1 MFVMRIKQA
10 KMLRTVITLWLYTGI
25 ANARTDEDQWN
36 TSEISNS
43 LSERCFY
50 RPPTD
55 CPQLDPKSSECG
67 ACERIKFNQGY
78 AAFCCNTNMSAL
90 ESDLSCIGFP
100 HANISYIHIRN
111 ATLDVFN
118 ASETRWRMLTSL
130 AITDGRINRVKG
142 QFLRMTPT
150 QCLNLSNNALI
161 EVESNSL
168 IRLSQLTTLDL
179 SYNNLTNLPTLN
191 TINNREFW
199 LDISGTNTL
208 LCQDIYQYINKPG
221 EKQITFNRE
230 NDTVCSAVATWH
242 WFNTTEQ
249 VPLTQVIY
257 LSLLQTECPKG
268 DGWQCQCDIKR
279 LDIIEGKPP
288 THAVNVDC
296 SGMQLTELPKKL
308 PQNTISLNVSC
319 NNITVLDDLS
329 TNLYYEDLR
338 EFYADYNNISSI
350 NKLEGSKFLDNYALL
365 SLRYNKITSLPTYI
379 LSPSAHNKN
388 FLSSRNLVKLGGNK
402 LHCDCNTA
410 KYLKA
415 WLQTRI
421 LDADEVMCGNVKE
434 KVIDLEPSKMYD
446 SQSVVRL
453 LGVQD
458 NGISSMAG
466 KSNAKI
472 AM

>member
-1 MFVMRIKQA
+1 
-10 KMLRTVITLWLYTGI
+10 MLWTVITLWLYTGI

-55 CPQLDPKSSECG
+55 CPQLDPKSNECG

-78 AAFCCNTNMSAL
+78 AALCCNTNMSAL
-90 ESDLSCIGFP
+90 ESDLSCIGKHSKYFYIIRETFETLIRQYKFKLQIYIIVVLTLGFP

-199 LDISGTNTL
+199 LDISGKQNR
-208 LCQDIYQYINKPG
+208 IYCG
-221 EKQITFNRE
+221 L
-230 NDTVCSAVATWH
+230 V
-242 WFNTTEQ
+242 
-249 VPLTQVIY
+249 
-257 LSLLQTECPKG
+257 
-268 DGWQCQCDIKR
+268 
-279 LDIIEGKPP
+279 
-288 THAVNVDC
+288 
-296 SGMQLTELPKKL
+296 
-308 PQNTISLNVSC
+308 
-319 NNITVLDDLS
+319 
-329 TNLYYEDLR
+329 
-338 EFYADYNNISSI
+338 
-350 NKLEGSKFLDNYALL
+350 LL
-365 SLRYNKITSLPTYI
+365 S
-379 LSPSAHNKN
+379 
-388 FLSSRNLVKLGGNK
+388 
-402 LHCDCNTA
+402 
-410 KYLKA
+410 
-415 WLQTRI
+415 
-421 LDADEVMCGNVKE
+421 
-434 KVIDLEPSKMYD
+434 
-446 SQSVVRL
+446 
-453 LGVQD
+453 
-458 NGISSMAG
+458 
-466 KSNAKI
+466 
-472 AM
+472 